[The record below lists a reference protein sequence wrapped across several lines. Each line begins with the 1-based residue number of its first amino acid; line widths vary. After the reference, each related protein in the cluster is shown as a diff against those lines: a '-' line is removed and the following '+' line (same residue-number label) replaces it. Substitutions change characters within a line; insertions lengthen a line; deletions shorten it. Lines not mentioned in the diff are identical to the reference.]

1 MGQSPTE
8 EDFEIFIY
16 AIVDLFTFFLFLIIL
31 STQQL
36 LKNEILMSALPI
48 TTLFFRIG
56 AVSKTTGIP
65 VSTLRIWETR
75 YGAFSPVK
83 TEGNQRLYEEHDVS
97 KAMLLKQLSREGH
110 AISAIA
116 HLDLAQLRR
125 MSNVQNS
132 APRPSVVQG
141 QPLTLAVVGLSMAN
155 RIESQKFATVLQPH
169 KIRVTDVLTDLSA
182 AATAV
187 LSEQSQVLL
196 IKVNT
201 LQTAV
206 QATIQ
211 ALIQKH
217 PFAQTIVIYNFAP
230 EAVVQAM
237 KFSGLIVRRE
247 PISDSELA
255 ELIQSVLFVDPAR
268 AQEFGTSGT
277 VISSRKYSED
287 TLARVA
293 GISTNV
299 LCECPR
305 HVAELISQLASFEEY
320 SQECLNKNADDAHL
334 HAYLRSISG
343 SARSLFENALE
354 KIAQHEGID
363 LNERPSPTYRQ
374 SSRKAPSG
382 S

>member
-1 MGQSPTE
+1 LT
-8 EDFEIFIY
+8 
-16 AIVDLFTFFLFLIIL
+16 AAT
-31 STQQL
+31 T
-36 LKNEILMSALPI
+36 SATPL
-48 TTLFFRIG
+48 FRIG

-65 VSTLRIWETR
+65 VSTLRVWETR

-83 TEGNQRLYEEHDVS
+83 TEGKQRLFEEHDVS
-97 KAMLLKQLSREGH
+97 KAILLKQLSSDGH

-116 HLDLAQLRR
+116 NLDLDQLRR
-125 MSNVQNS
+125 MSNLQNS
-132 APRPSVVQG
+132 G
-141 QPLTLAVVGLSMAN
+141 QHKLATKGDPLTLAVVGLSLAN
-155 RIESQKFATVLQPH
+155 RIETKKFAAGLKQN
-169 KIRVTDVLTDLSA
+169 KIKITDVLVDLT
-182 AATAV
+182 AATTAE

-206 QATIQ
+206 HSAIQ
-211 ALIQKH
+211 AIIQKH
-217 PFAQTIVIYNFAP
+217 RFAQTIVIYNFAP

-255 ELIQSVLFVDPAR
+255 ELIQSVLFVDQAR

-277 VISSRKYSED
+277 VISSRKYSDE

-354 KIAQHEGID
+354 KIAQHESIQ
-363 LNERPSPTYRQ
+363 LNEIP
-374 SSRKAPSG
+374 K
-382 S
+382 

>member
-1 MGQSPTE
+1 LTATS
-8 EDFEIFIY
+8 
-16 AIVDLFTFFLFLIIL
+16 A
-31 STQQL
+31 STAPL
-36 LKNEILMSALPI
+36 
-48 TTLFFRIG
+48 FRIG

-65 VSTLRIWETR
+65 VSTLRVWETR

-83 TEGNQRLYEEHDVS
+83 TEGKQRLFEEHDVS
-97 KAMLLKQLSREGH
+97 KAILLKQLSSDGH

-116 HLDLAQLRR
+116 NLGLDQLRR
-125 MSNVQNS
+125 MSNLQNS
-132 APRPSVVQG
+132 GHHKLSANG
-141 QPLTLAVVGLSMAN
+141 DPLTLAVVGLGLAN
-155 RIESQKFATVLQPH
+155 RIETKKFAAGLKQNRI
-169 KIRVTDVLTDLSA
+169 KVTDVLVDLT
-182 AATAV
+182 AATTAD

-201 LQTAV
+201 LQTTVHSA
-206 QATIQ
+206 IQ

-217 PFAQTIVIYNFAP
+217 RFAQTIVIYNFAP

-255 ELIQSVLFVDPAR
+255 ELIQSVLFVDQAR

-277 VISSRKYSED
+277 VISSRKYSDE

-320 SQECLNKNADDAHL
+320 SQECLNKNANDAHL

-354 KIAQHEGID
+354 KIAQHEGIQ
-363 LNERPSPTYRQ
+363 LNEIP
-374 SSRKAPSG
+374 K
-382 S
+382 

>member
-1 MGQSPTE
+1 MTATS
-8 EDFEIFIY
+8 
-16 AIVDLFTFFLFLIIL
+16 A
-31 STQQL
+31 STAPL
-36 LKNEILMSALPI
+36 
-48 TTLFFRIG
+48 FRIG

-65 VSTLRIWETR
+65 VSTLRVWETR

-83 TEGNQRLYEEHDVS
+83 TEGKQRLFEEHDVS
-97 KAMLLKQLSREGH
+97 KAILLKQLSSDGH

-116 HLDLAQLRR
+116 SLDLDQLRR
-125 MSNVQNS
+125 MSNMQNS
-132 APRPSVVQG
+132 GHHQLSANG
-141 QPLTLAVVGLSMAN
+141 EPLTLAVVGLGLAN
-155 RIESQKFATVLQPH
+155 RIETEKFAAGLKQNRI
-169 KIRVTDVLTDLSA
+169 KITDVLVDLA
-182 AATAV
+182 AATTAE

-201 LQTAV
+201 LQTTVHSA
-206 QATIQ
+206 IQ

-217 PFAQTIVIYNFAP
+217 RFAQTIVIYNFAP

-255 ELIQSVLFVDPAR
+255 ELIQSVLFVDQAR

-277 VISSRKYSED
+277 VISSRKYSDE

-354 KIAQHEGID
+354 KIAQHEGIQ
-363 LNERPSPTYRQ
+363 LNEIS
-374 SSRKAPSG
+374 K
-382 S
+382 

>member
-1 MGQSPTE
+1 
-8 EDFEIFIY
+8 
-16 AIVDLFTFFLFLIIL
+16 
-31 STQQL
+31 
-36 LKNEILMSALPI
+36 MSFPSH
-48 TTLFFRIG
+48 TLFRIG
-56 AVSKTTGIP
+56 AVSKATGIP

-83 TEGNQRLYEEHDVS
+83 TAGQQRLFEDGDIS
-97 KAMLLKQLSREGH
+97 KAILLKQLTGEGH

-116 HLDLAQLRR
+116 GLDLAQLRK
-125 MSNVQNS
+125 MSNVQLNAQRNLS
-132 APRPSVVQG
+132 ATGELV
-141 QPLTLAVVGLSMAN
+141 TLAVVGMSLAN
-155 RIESQKFATVLQPH
+155 RIESKRFISGLKQNRIK
-169 KIRVTDVLTDLSA
+169 VTDVLTNLEA
-182 AATAV
+182 ASGAEFA
-187 LSEQSQVLL
+187 EKPQVLL

-201 LQTAV
+201 LQANVHAAIRTLA
-206 QATIQ
+206 QRH
-211 ALIQKH
+211 K
-217 PFAQTIVIYNFAP
+217 FAQTIVIYNFAP
-230 EAVVQAM
+230 EGVVQAM

-255 ELIQSVLFVDPAR
+255 ELLQSVVFVDQVR

-277 VISSRKYSED
+277 VIASRKYSDE

-320 SQECLNKNADDAHL
+320 SQECLNKSVEDAHL

-354 KIAQHEGID
+354 KIAQHERID
-363 LNERPSPTYRQ
+363 L
-374 SSRKAPSG
+374 
-382 S
+382 

>member
-1 MGQSPTE
+1 MSP
-8 EDFEIFIY
+8 
-16 AIVDLFTFFLFLIIL
+16 V
-31 STQQL
+31 
-36 LKNEILMSALPI
+36 
-48 TTLFFRIG
+48 TTNGPLYRIG

-65 VSTLRIWETR
+65 VSTLRIWEAR

-83 TEGNQRLYEEHDVS
+83 TEGKQRLFEEHDVS
-97 KAMLLKQLSREGH
+97 KAILLKQLSSEGH
-110 AISAIA
+110 AISTIA
-116 HLDLAQLRR
+116 HLDLAQLRG
-125 MSNVQNS
+125 MCNVQH
-132 APRPSVVQG
+132 AVPHPIQRDG
-141 QPLTLAVVGLSMAN
+141 EPLTLSVVGLGLAN
-155 RIESQKFATVLQPH
+155 RIESKKFALGLKQNRIKVTHVL
-169 KIRVTDVLTDLSA
+169 VDLA
-182 AATAV
+182 AATAAT
-187 LSEQSQVLL
+187 LREPSQVLL

-206 QATIQ
+206 HTTIQ

-217 PFAQTIVIYNFAP
+217 GFAQTIVIYNFAP

-255 ELIQSVLFVDPAR
+255 ELIQSVLFVDTAR
-268 AQEFGTSGT
+268 AQEFGTSGS
-277 VISSRKYSED
+277 VIASRKYSDE

-343 SARSLFENALE
+343 SARTLFENALE

-363 LNERPSPTYRQ
+363 LHEGQP
-374 SSRKAPSG
+374 
-382 S
+382 

>member
-1 MGQSPTE
+1 MTSK
-8 EDFEIFIY
+8 
-16 AIVDLFTFFLFLIIL
+16 A
-31 STQQL
+31 STTAPL
-36 LKNEILMSALPI
+36 Y
-48 TTLFFRIG
+48 RIG

-83 TEGNQRLYEEHDVS
+83 TEGKQRLFEEHDVS
-97 KAMLLKQLSREGH
+97 KAMLLKQLSSEGH

-116 HLDLAQLRR
+116 NLDLAQLRR
-125 MSNVQNS
+125 MSNLQQS
-132 APRPSVVQG
+132 APHHKAAKG
-141 QPLTLAVVGLSMAN
+141 EPLTMAVVGLGLAN
-155 RIESQKFATVLQPH
+155 RIESKKFASALQQH
-169 KIRVTDVLTDLSA
+169 TIRVTDVLVDLA
-182 AATAV
+182 TATTAV
-187 LSEQSQVLL
+187 LSEHAQVLL
-196 IKVNT
+196 IKVNS

-206 QATIQ
+206 HTGIQ

-217 PFAQTIVIYNFAP
+217 KFAQTIVIYNFAP

-255 ELIQSVLFVDPAR
+255 ELIQSLLFVDQAR

-277 VISSRKYSED
+277 VISSRKYSDD

-363 LNERPSPTYRQ
+363 LSERKR
-374 SSRKAPSG
+374 
-382 S
+382 

>member
-1 MGQSPTE
+1 MSTST
-8 EDFEIFIY
+8 
-16 AIVDLFTFFLFLIIL
+16 DLL
-31 STQQL
+31 
-36 LKNEILMSALPI
+36 
-48 TTLFFRIG
+48 FRIG

-83 TEGNQRLYEEHDVS
+83 TEGKQRLFEEHDVS
-97 KAMLLKQLSREGH
+97 KAILLKQLCSEGH

-116 HLDLAQLRR
+116 NLDLNQLRR
-125 MSNVQNS
+125 MSNLQNNAQS
-132 APRPSVVQG
+132 KRMAQG
-141 QPLTLAVVGLSMAN
+141 EPVTLAVVGIGLAN
-155 RIESQKFATVLQPH
+155 RIESKKFVSGLKQN
-169 KIRVTDVLTDLSA
+169 KITVTDVLVDLTA
-182 AATAV
+182 ASHADF
-187 LSEQSQVLL
+187 SEKPQVLL

-201 LQTAV
+201 LQTGVHA
-206 QATIQ
+206 AIQ

-217 PFAQTIVIYNFAP
+217 KFAQTIVIYNFAP

-247 PISDSELA
+247 PLSDIELA
-255 ELIQSVLFVDPAR
+255 ELLQSVVFVNPAR
-268 AQEFGTSGT
+268 AEEFGTSGS
-277 VISSRKYSED
+277 VITSRKYSDE

-320 SQECLNKNADDAHL
+320 SQECLNKNAEDAHL

-343 SARSLFENALE
+343 SARALFENALE

-363 LNERPSPTYRQ
+363 LHEE
-374 SSRKAPSG
+374 KA
-382 S
+382 

>member
-1 MGQSPTE
+1 LT
-8 EDFEIFIY
+8 
-16 AIVDLFTFFLFLIIL
+16 AAT
-31 STQQL
+31 T
-36 LKNEILMSALPI
+36 SATPL
-48 TTLFFRIG
+48 FRIG

-65 VSTLRIWETR
+65 VSTLRVWETR

-83 TEGNQRLYEEHDVS
+83 TEGKQRLFEEHDVS
-97 KAMLLKQLSREGH
+97 KAILLKQLSSDGH

-116 HLDLAQLRR
+116 NLDLDQLRR
-125 MSNVQNS
+125 MSNLQNS
-132 APRPSVVQG
+132 G
-141 QPLTLAVVGLSMAN
+141 QHKLATKGDPLTLAVVGLSLAN
-155 RIESQKFATVLQPH
+155 RIETKKFAAGLKQNRI
-169 KIRVTDVLTDLSA
+169 KITDVLVDLT
-182 AATAV
+182 AATTAE

-196 IKVNT
+196 IKVNA

-206 QATIQ
+206 HSAIQ
-211 ALIQKH
+211 AIIQKH
-217 PFAQTIVIYNFAP
+217 RFAQTIVIYNFAP

-255 ELIQSVLFVDPAR
+255 ELIQSVLFVDQAR

-277 VISSRKYSED
+277 VISSRKYSDE

-354 KIAQHEGID
+354 KIAQHEGIQ
-363 LNERPSPTYRQ
+363 LNEIP
-374 SSRKAPSG
+374 K
-382 S
+382 